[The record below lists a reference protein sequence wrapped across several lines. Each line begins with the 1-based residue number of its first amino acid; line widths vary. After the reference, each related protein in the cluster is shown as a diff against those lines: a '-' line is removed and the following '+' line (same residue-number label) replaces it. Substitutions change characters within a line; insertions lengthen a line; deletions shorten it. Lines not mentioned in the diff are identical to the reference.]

1 MQKKRIVLEREK
13 LEFLAAESSN
23 WSIKSGS
30 NLRAAKAIMLQG
42 RDVGNCSDDSIV
54 MADKEKKKKR
64 GNYCAVGGPNMSNR
78 ANISSTP
85 GISTHYF
92 PKDET
97 LRQKWIR
104 FVRIH
109 RKDLVPSK
117 SSTLCSVHFE
127 DTCFESKAVDCYFFR
142 DGGISSAEEKVEK
155 GHCRSNKGHGCFFKF
170 ATNVAKAKIGKWDFV
185 VSHVTAK
192 IPFWIVNSVVGSHTF
207 IRYYYCAL
215 F

>member
-1 MQKKRIVLEREK
+1 MLEREK

-30 NLRAAKAIMLQG
+30 NLRAAKAIILQR

-64 GNYCAVGGPNMSNR
+64 GNYCAVGGPNMSNMS
-78 ANISSTP
+78 NNSSTP

-104 FVRIH
+104 FVRIQ

-127 DTCFESKAVDCYFFR
+127 DTCFESK
-142 DGGISSAEEKVEK
+142 
-155 GHCRSNKGHGCFFKF
+155 
-170 ATNVAKAKIGKWDFV
+170 
-185 VSHVTAK
+185 
-192 IPFWIVNSVVGSHTF
+192 PWIVTSSETGESLQPKGKLKKDTAVATRDTVVPLSSPLTSRKRRSVSEILLYHM
-207 IRYYYCAL
+207 
-215 F
+215 